1 MPTQPQYYYIPRIRL
16 SVYHRPKSVY
26 HHKHATVFGVDT
38 AELCK
43 NGRTDWDDNVWGQ
56 TRVCPTPSDRG
67 HFDTKVVVLR
77 RCGLL
82 PSSFDTCTT
91 LHDGVRTYRSTSCVV
106 VWRPKTL
113 SREWQRL
120 RSANSENRSATRR
133 TGELLGLPISVYMA
147 VSRCPGL
154 GSGRKNPAYAPN
166 SYTY

>member
-1 MPTQPQYYYIPRIRL
+1 MPTQPQYYIPRIRL

-43 NGRTDWDDNVWGQ
+43 NGRTDRDDNVWGQ
-56 TRVCPTPSDRG
+56 TRVCPTPSDRTWALWHKG
-67 HFDTKVVVLR
+67 GRVAAMR
-77 RCGLL
+77 
-82 PSSFDTCTT
+82 SFAKFLWHLYDAAWWC
-91 LHDGVRTYRSTSCVV
+91 TYRSTSCVV

-133 TGELLGLPISVYMA
+133 TGELLGLPISVYMP
-147 VSRCPGL
+147 VSRCRGL